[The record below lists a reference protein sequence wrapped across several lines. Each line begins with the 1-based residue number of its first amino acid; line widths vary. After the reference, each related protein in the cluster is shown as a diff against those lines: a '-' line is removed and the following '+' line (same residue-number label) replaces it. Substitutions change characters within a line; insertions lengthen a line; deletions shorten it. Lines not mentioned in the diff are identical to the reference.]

1 MRRLGWALFGLT
13 CAMFVLQGALLAAST
28 NSLIS
33 HKVLVDQAF
42 PLVGLGA
49 VIGAG
54 IGVLIISRYPGNVIG
69 WLFVVGQL
77 GSIIGLAAD
86 AFTVLVA
93 EGTVDA
99 PLAGQIC
106 AYLKSMFDGTYTM
119 VFLAI
124 IFMIAPDGRPLS
136 PRLRYAIA
144 LPIAAL
150 ALRLAIL
157 FSQPASDLIPG
168 AVTEPDGPIIALLLA
183 DVLMLL
189 LSFSLGAVALVLRM
203 RQASGPRRA
212 QLRWILTSAVVVGIA
227 LLAYIVG
234 ALLAPPVPWVLAE
247 MLYLAYIFVWV
258 AVGVAI
264 LRYRLYDIDIIL
276 SRAIVLGVLAA
287 FVTLGY
293 IGVVVLI
300 SWLLT
305 ATGLPGASL
314 YWPSLVATALVAA
327 AFQPLRRHVLRL
339 ADQLVY
345 GRRAAPYEALAT
357 LSRRLADSPSPDELP
372 SRVAEAVGR
381 AVGAEH
387 VRVSVRRP
395 GVCSLVTGAG
405 WPAEPVP
412 AGLPDPDLVLPIKD
426 FDEVVGSIE
435 ITMPPGR
442 TLRAGERRLIED
454 VSAQA
459 GMAFRNALLEAELAA
474 RVAESE
480 RRSGELAASRRR
492 LVGAEDEARARLA
505 DAIRR
510 RVVPHLTAVDAELGR
525 RPDVATV
532 DLDRLI
538 AETECALEE
547 LREVVRGVFPALLER
562 RGLVPAVTSYL
573 SSRPSTAHSSTGPV
587 LEVDDAAT
595 GRLDPA
601 VEAAGYAFVAEV
613 SSAGPPRS
621 IRLGVRDENLL
632 ISVDVAGDAAN
643 ELRWQHARDRVAA
656 LDGEIRLNNDGGGGV
671 QLQAVIPLPPDRRR
685 DTTAAHSSASRSGPN
700 DDLDT

>member
-1 MRRLGWALFGLT
+1 MRRVGWALFALT
-13 CAMFVLQGALLAAST
+13 CALFVVQGVLLAAST

-33 HKVLVDQAF
+33 HTVLVDQAF

-77 GSIIGLAAD
+77 GSITGLAAD

-106 AYLKSMFDGTYTM
+106 GYLKAMFDATYTM
-119 VFLAI
+119 AFLAVV
-124 IFMIAPDGRPLS
+124 FMIAPDGRLLS
-136 PRLRYAIA
+136 RRWRIAIA
-144 LPIAAL
+144 VPIAAL
-150 ALRLAIL
+150 ALRLGVL
-157 FSQPASDLIPG
+157 FSRPPSDLIPG
-168 AVTEPDGPIIALLLA
+168 AVVEPDGQAVALLLA
-183 DVLMLL
+183 DVVALL
-189 LSFSLGAVALVLRM
+189 LSLTLGAVALIRRM
-203 RQASGPRRA
+203 KKATGAHRA

-227 LLAYIVG
+227 LFAYIIG
-234 ALLAPPVPWVLAE
+234 ALLATPVPWVLAE
-247 MLYLAYIFVWV
+247 TLYLAYIFVWV
-258 AVGVAI
+258 AVGIAI

-300 SWLLT
+300 GWLLT

-345 GRRAAPYEALAT
+345 GKRAAPYEALAT
-357 LSRRLADSPSPDELP
+357 LSSRLADSPSPDELP
-372 SRVAEAVGR
+372 ARVAEAVGR

-387 VRVSVRRP
+387 VSVSVRRP

-405 WPAEPVP
+405 WPPEQDPIR
-412 AGLPDPDLVLPIKD
+412 GTGPDLALPIKN

-435 ITMPPGR
+435 IGMPAGR
-442 TLRAGERRLIED
+442 TLRAAEQRLIED

-480 RRSGELAASRRR
+480 RRSSELAASRRR

-505 DAIRR
+505 EAIRR
-510 RVVPHLTAVDAELGR
+510 RVVPHLMAVGAALGQ
-525 RPDVATV
+525 PPEVGAQVSTE

-547 LREVVRGVFPALLER
+547 LREVCREC
-562 RGLVPAVTSYL
+562 S
-573 SSRPSTAHSSTGPV
+573 
-587 LEVDDAAT
+587 
-595 GRLDPA
+595 
-601 VEAAGYAFVAEV
+601 
-613 SSAGPPRS
+613 PRCWS
-621 IRLGVRDENLL
+621 
-632 ISVDVAGDAAN
+632 
-643 ELRWQHARDRVAA
+643 
-656 LDGEIRLNNDGGGGV
+656 DGG
-671 QLQAVIPLPPDRRR
+671 
-685 DTTAAHSSASRSGPN
+685 
-700 DDLDT
+700 

>member
-1 MRRLGWALFGLT
+1 MRRLGWALFGLS
-13 CAMFVLQGALLAAST
+13 CAVFVLQGALLAAST

-69 WLFVVGQL
+69 WLFIIGQL
-77 GSIIGLAAD
+77 GSVIGLSAD

-93 EGTVDA
+93 DGTVDA
-99 PLAGQIC
+99 RLAGQVC
-106 AYLKSMFDGTYTM
+106 GYLKSMFDGTYTM
-119 VFLAI
+119 VFLAV

-136 PRLRYAIA
+136 PRWRYAIA

-168 AVTEPDGPIIALLLA
+168 AKVEPSGPAIALLLA
-183 DVLMLL
+183 DVLMVL
-189 LSFSLGAVALVLRM
+189 LSFLLGAVALIRRM
-203 RQASGPRRA
+203 KKATGAHRA

-258 AVGVAI
+258 AVGIAI

-293 IGVVVLI
+293 IVVVVLI
-300 SWLLT
+300 SWLVT

-381 AVGAEH
+381 AVGAQH

-395 GVCSLVTGAG
+395 DVCSLVTGAG
-405 WPAEPVP
+405 WPAEPVS
-412 AGLPDPDLVLPIKD
+412 AGVTEPDLVLPIKD
-426 FDEVVGSIE
+426 LDEAVGSIE
-435 ITMPPGR
+435 ITMPPGSSLR
-442 TLRAGERRLIED
+442 TAERRLIED

-510 RVVPHLTAVDAELGR
+510 RVVPHLTAVDAELGG

-538 AETECALEE
+538 AQTECALEE
-547 LREVVRGVFPALLER
+547 LREVCRGVFPALLER

-573 SSRPSTAHSSTGPV
+573 SSADRSPAPV
-587 LEVDDAAT
+587 LEVDGAAA

-613 SSAGPPRS
+613 STAGLPRS
-621 IRLGVRDENLL
+621 ISLGVHDESLV
-632 ISVDVAGDAAN
+632 ISVDMAGDTAN
-643 ELRWQHARDRVAA
+643 EQRWQHARDRVAA
-656 LDGEIRLNNDGGGGV
+656 LDGEIRLNNDGGSGV

-685 DTTAAHSSASRSGPN
+685 DTTAAHSAASRSGPN
-700 DDLDT
+700 DDLGT